1 METKNNIT
9 EMMDR
14 LDYISAAVQHQSN
27 DWIPP
32 VNNPNDLDTL
42 QSWLEQLSANI
53 QTDASLY
60 PDLAMTAAT
69 TTTQPPST
77 SSASDNDLYLYSND
91 LLDTN
96 TSPSPP
102 DWKAIMMTTTE
113 NPLAASV
120 LLQNSHTSP
129 SISSHH
135 PSLSSTSSSPKEP
148 SSSTATAATTIGASF
163 WTPACDLPPVDEKK
177 EPIDGPTP
185 SDSVDFTPP
194 VMVYNEKQ
202 PVHLFESSSDKTR
215 LASQTKRHNTMSHED
230 KRNVIRMLNVLSSPD
245 NEANNQRLSSTTIN
259 NNNSN
264 TISPSKKDVER
275 DASPKV
281 NSSTTHSGVMK
292 VLDKNTKE
300 DSPYAGLLEKL
311 QDLSFDDSDDASDDV
326 QQRHIDTVNYL
337 WDAVMRAKKTMIKT
351 SRSSD
356 TRRHGDT
363 PNQQHTTTLI
373 SV

>member
-77 SSASDNDLYLYSND
+77 SSASDNDL
-91 LLDTN
+91 LDTN

-102 DWKAIMMTTTE
+102 DWKTIMMTTTE

-148 SSSTATAATTIGASF
+148 PSSTATAATTIGASF

-245 NEANNQRLSSTTIN
+245 NEANNQTLSSTTIN

-264 TISPSKKDVER
+264 TISPSEKDVER
-275 DASPKV
+275 DHGDASPKV
-281 NSSTTHSGVMK
+281 NSSMTHSGVMK